1 MHEWALGTT
10 NINAAFPTVRNPWDT
25 ARVTGGSSGGS
36 AAGLAGQMFLGTL
49 GSDTGGSIRMPASL
63 CGITGIKPTY
73 GRVSLRGVLPLAW
86 SLDHAGPMARSAE
99 DCAILLQAIAGFDA
113 ADPLSVDAPVPDY
126 RAGIDAG
133 VSGLRIGLPRSFF
146 FDETALDPEVL
157 AAVRAAAEVFRK
169 LDATVVEVE
178 MDELVP
184 PDDITTF
191 MAEAVAYHRDRYLEA
206 PEKFGPSLRIRLE
219 RSSMATGMDYA
230 DARYR
235 QAQAKQRLRE
245 VFQQVDVILTPTS
258 VVTAG
263 LIPDVADEP
272 SFAALNGYPS
282 GLYGRNT
289 RSFNITGVPAMSL
302 PCGFTS
308 GGLPIGLQLA
318 GAWWQEATVLRAAHA
333 YQQATDWHRR
343 LPEL

>member
-1 MHEWALGTT
+1 
-10 NINAAFPTVRNPWDT
+10 
-25 ARVTGGSSGGS
+25 
-36 AAGLAGQMFLGTL
+36 
-49 GSDTGGSIRMPASL
+49 
-63 CGITGIKPTY
+63 
-73 GRVSLRGVLPLAW
+73 
-86 SLDHAGPMARSAE
+86 
-99 DCAILLQAIAGFDA
+99 
-113 ADPLSVDAPVPDY
+113 
-126 RAGIDAG
+126 
-133 VSGLRIGLPRSFF
+133 
-146 FDETALDPEVL
+146 
-157 AAVRAAAEVFRK
+157 
-169 LDATVVEVE
+169 
-178 MDELVP
+178 
-184 PDDITTF
+184 
-191 MAEAVAYHRDRYLEA
+191 MAEAVAYHRDRYREA
-206 PEKFGPSLRIRLE
+206 PEKFGPSLRVRLE

-318 GAWWQEATVLRAAHA
+318 GAWWQEATVLRAAHT
-333 YQQATDWHRR
+333 YQQATDWHKR